1 MAQVSR
7 QDIETYR
14 VKRIGHYFVGMR
26 RTGPGMMYKDYHQN
40 IRLLTLRLAVA
51 YRLTHSD

>member
-7 QDIETYR
+7 QDTETYR